1 MNGDDFI
8 QFAGKLATSA
18 DPASLRSAV
27 SRAYYGAFH
36 LAGEFLVDIGRPVP
50 RNANAHV
57 LVARMLQSSGQPD
70 AVRAGSLLGD
80 LHSDRIKADYR
91 LDDRRVETA
100 AFARLKV
107 EIAHAVRSALDQ
119 CRLEPARSQIQ
130 ARV

>member
-1 MNGDDFI
+1 MNGNDFI
-8 QFAGKLATSA
+8 QLAGRLATSA
-18 DPASLRSAV
+18 EPASLRSAV

-36 LAGEFLVDIGRPVP
+36 LAGEFLADIGHPVA

-91 LDDRRVETA
+91 LDDHRVETS

-107 EIAHAVRSALDQ
+107 ESAHAIRSALDQ
-119 CRLEPARSQIQ
+119 CRQEPARSQIQ
-130 ARV
+130 ASF